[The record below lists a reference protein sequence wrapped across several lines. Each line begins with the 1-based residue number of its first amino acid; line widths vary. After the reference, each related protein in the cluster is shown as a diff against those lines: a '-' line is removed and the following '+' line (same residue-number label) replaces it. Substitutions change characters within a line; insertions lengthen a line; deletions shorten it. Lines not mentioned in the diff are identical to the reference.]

1 MPTIQKTLRIL
12 EFIRNYQISNSV
24 APTIAEIGKHF
35 DMSSTSSVHRHL
47 KILQERGWIRR
58 QRYSR
63 LIQIVEQEHENAA

>member
-12 EFIRNYQISNSV
+12 EFIKRYIASNAES
-24 APTIAEIGKHF
+24 PTIAEIGRQF
-35 DMSSTSSVHRHL
+35 DMTSTSSVHRHL

-63 LIQIVEQEHENAA
+63 LIEIVEQEQKNAA